1 MPPRKPKQPDL
12 PDGATTTET
21 APTDTPDATDALDE
35 TVEILTPRMIGTGS
49 NQDVITET
57 RTRILDGWDYV
68 TGTWAT
74 GSPVARILDMIRAGN
89 HPKIAAAFG
98 GIKGATLATWLSYG
112 QEFIPSD
119 DEFLR
124 AEVVPEML
132 VYVDFL
138 IQVETAAA
146 SSEMEL
152 VTIVRRAALKDGRLA
167 LDLLDR
173 RFPERWRKQRE
184 LTVHAT
190 NDVDPRNLVID
201 RVVQD
206 PNMAFALGQLA
217 HRIEDVCQAE
227 EKAADAQVVTATE
240 DDPET

>member
-1 MPPRKPKQPDL
+1 MPRRKSPTQTDSP
-12 PDGATTTET
+12 PATTTTEPT
-21 APTDTPDATDALDE
+21 TDTPDATDTLDE
-35 TVEILTPRMIGTGS
+35 TVEVLTPRMIGTGS
-49 NQDVITET
+49 NQDVIAET

-74 GSPVARILDMIRAGN
+74 GSPVDRILSMIRAGN

-98 GIKGATLATWLSYG
+98 GIKGSTLATWLSYG

-190 NDVDPRNLVID
+190 NDVDPRNLVIE
-201 RVVQD
+201 RAVTD
-206 PNMAFALGQLA
+206 PNLAFRLGALA
-217 HRIEDVCQAE
+217 HEIEDVCQAE
-227 EKAADAQVVTATE
+227 EKAADAQVVTVAE
-240 DDPET
+240 DAEE